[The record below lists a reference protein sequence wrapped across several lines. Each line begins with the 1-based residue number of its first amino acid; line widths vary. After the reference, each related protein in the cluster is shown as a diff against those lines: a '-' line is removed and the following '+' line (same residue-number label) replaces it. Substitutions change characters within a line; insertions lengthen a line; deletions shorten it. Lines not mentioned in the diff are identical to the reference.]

1 LSGEQFWAGGVGV
14 FVAVELVV
22 LVDVSDVVDILEVV
36 GGELGVV
43 EGVLLPV
50 TIHEHAEDTRDGI
63 PEHCETKIGTPVIAV

>member
-1 LSGEQFWAGGVGV
+1 LSGEQFWTGGVGV

-22 LVDVSDVVDILEVV
+22 LVDDSDVVDVSEIV
-36 GGELGVV
+36 GVELGMV

-63 PEHCETKIGTPVIAV
+63 PEHCETKVGNPVIAV